1 MIFPDEWF
9 PGLIQQ
15 IRDTVQVWRPRRG
28 PQS

>member
-1 MIFPDEWF
+1 MIPDEWF

-15 IRDTVQVWRPRRG
+15 IRDTVQVWRPWRG